1 MEKRCNLNVIGL
13 GSAGCNIAD
22 KFARYPQYN
31 IYKIDVEL
39 EGLKKDGIFSLQKY
53 ESAEDYERK
62 CPSFRNFFKNVS
74 GEVLVVVC
82 GAGKVAN
89 ASLRI
94 LENLKNCNVELLYI
108 VPDLDLLGHSSAT
121 QNKIVYNVLQEYAR
135 SGLFI
140 NMFII
145 QNSVVQD
152 IIGNVPIINYYD
164 VLNESIVS
172 TFHMMNVFR
181 FSRPIIDTFSTQ
193 IESCRISTIGIFDD
207 EENLEKLFFPLE
219 NTRELMY
226 YYGVPREKLEKD
238 GRLFRKITEQI
249 KQKSTLKDDEVVSK
263 KATFGIYQTEYD
275 KNLNFVIASTSFIQK

>member
-1 MEKRCNLNVIGL
+1 ML
-13 GSAGCNIAD
+13 
-22 KFARYPQYN
+22 F
-31 IYKIDVEL
+31 
-39 EGLKKDGIFSLQKY
+39 
-53 ESAEDYERK
+53 
-62 CPSFRNFFKNVS
+62 
-74 GEVLVVVC
+74 VVC

-193 IESCRISTIGIFDD
+193 IES
-207 EENLEKLFFPLE
+207 
-219 NTRELMY
+219 
-226 YYGVPREKLEKD
+226 
-238 GRLFRKITEQI
+238 
-249 KQKSTLKDDEVVSK
+249 
-263 KATFGIYQTEYD
+263 
-275 KNLNFVIASTSFIQK
+275 